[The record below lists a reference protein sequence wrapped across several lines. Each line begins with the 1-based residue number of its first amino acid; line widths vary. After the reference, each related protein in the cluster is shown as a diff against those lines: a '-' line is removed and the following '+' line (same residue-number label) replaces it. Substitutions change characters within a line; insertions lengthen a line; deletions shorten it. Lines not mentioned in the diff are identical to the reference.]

1 MRTYLTDIIPKIQRF
16 SRKLDDLTLLTNQHW
31 VLIDEL
37 TNTKNV
43 YIFRNTGDLLISK
56 NGKVEKAK
64 WEYLGNQSLL
74 IDTQEGSYLFKHGFF
89 DPNIIALKLDSKE
102 EYALF
107 VNENHYQGEIN
118 SFEKLI
124 DFLQKQ
130 YLYSPQQ
137 SQIENAVG
145 LKIGKEGDITKI
157 KTPYDLERERMEAEE
172 KSSKNVEHMI
182 LWVVVIPLAI
192 MVFLWLIL

>member
-16 SRKLDDLTLLTNQHW
+16 SRKLDELTLLTNQHW

-172 KSSKNVEHMI
+172 KSSININQMV
-182 LWVVVIPLAI
+182 LWGVVIPLAI